1 MFTDI
6 IMIEIPSRARKLALA
21 GGVVCSLIGGGVLW
35 KENISGGKL
44 EYKKSSKE
52 IQENIEKKVF
62 IVTGANSGIGRETVH
77 ELARRKGKVYM
88 ACRDLTKC
96 EEERTKIVLDTRNKF
111 VYCRWCNYSV
121 VSSFVNSVHLEN
133 VT

>member
-1 MFTDI
+1 
-6 IMIEIPSRARKLALA
+6 MIDIPSRARKLALL
-21 GGVVCSLIGGGVLW
+21 GGVGCTVLGGVVLW
-35 KENISGGKL
+35 KETVSGRKL
-44 EYKKSSKE
+44 ETIKSPKE